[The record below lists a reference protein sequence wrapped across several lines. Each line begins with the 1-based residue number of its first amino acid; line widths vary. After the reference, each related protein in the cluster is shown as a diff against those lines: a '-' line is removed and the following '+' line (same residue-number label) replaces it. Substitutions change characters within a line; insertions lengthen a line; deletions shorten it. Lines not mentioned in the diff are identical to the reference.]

1 VAEED
6 IMAIRFHRT
15 GLIATG
21 KGPEVAAFAAEVSAY
36 VTETF
41 GAPTVWGMQVGG
53 TYGTVHWFTEYADM
67 TEFGAVGA
75 RTLTD
80 PGYLALMA
88 KGAGLFVQGS
98 LEDAIIWLV

>member
-53 TYGTVHWFTEYADM
+53 TFGTVHWFTEYADM